1 MSKICIIGGGISGL
15 SIALEKK
22 FEGHSINLFESSD
35 KVGGVVKTEKKN
47 GFLLDYGPNTLN
59 VRLKKTKYLLQKY
72 DAWDSCLK
80 QIPTQT
86 KE

>member
-35 KVGGVVKTEKKN
+35 KVEA
-47 GFLLDYGPNTLN
+47 L
-59 VRLKKTKYLLQKY
+59 
-72 DAWDSCLK
+72 
-80 QIPTQT
+80 
-86 KE
+86 

>member
-35 KVGGVVKTEKKN
+35 KVGGVVKTEKKKWFFI
-47 GFLLDYGPNTLN
+47 GLWP
-59 VRLKKTKYLLQKY
+59 KYPKCS
-72 DAWDSCLK
+72 A
-80 QIPTQT
+80 
-86 KE
+86 